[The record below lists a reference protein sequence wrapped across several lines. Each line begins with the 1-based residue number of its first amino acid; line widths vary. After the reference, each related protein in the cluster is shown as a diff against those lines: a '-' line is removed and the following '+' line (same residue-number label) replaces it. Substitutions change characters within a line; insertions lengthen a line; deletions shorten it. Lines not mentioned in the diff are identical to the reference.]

1 MPLHGSYLQRDCYL
15 FFNNLEKNL
24 EFKYNKND
32 IIDIEKTKEKI
43 EKNLS
48 LIKEAYMEMTY
59 EGEYSNYYDNFAKE
73 NKEEELLNKSKYVL
87 FDLDEYAIKLS
98 NGNYRYWIYENEL
111 EYVIDILIEKKKNI
125 EKELNNINVNAG
137 VALALLYTKL

>member
-24 EFKYNKND
+24 EFEYNKND

-48 LIKEAYMEMTY
+48 LIKKAWMEMTY
-59 EGEYSNYYDNFAKE
+59 EGEYSDYYDNFAKE
-73 NKEEELLNKSKYVL
+73 NKEEELLNKSNYIL
-87 FDLDEYAIKLS
+87 FELDGYAIKLS

-111 EYVIDILIEKKKNI
+111 EYAIDILIKKKKNI

>member
-15 FFNNLEKNL
+15 FLNNLEKNL

-48 LIKEAYMEMTY
+48 LIKVKGILSVTRKCVDIERNAVSEST
-59 EGEYSNYYDNFAKE
+59 
-73 NKEEELLNKSKYVL
+73 LL
-87 FDLDEYAIKLS
+87 D
-98 NGNYRYWIYENEL
+98 
-111 EYVIDILIEKKKNI
+111 
-125 EKELNNINVNAG
+125 
-137 VALALLYTKL
+137 